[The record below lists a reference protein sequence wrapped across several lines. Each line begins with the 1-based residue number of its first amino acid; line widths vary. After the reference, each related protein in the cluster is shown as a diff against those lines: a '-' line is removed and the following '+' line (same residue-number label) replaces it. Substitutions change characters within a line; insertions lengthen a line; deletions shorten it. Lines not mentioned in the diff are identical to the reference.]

1 MDNIKDDFYYVK
13 RILRSIEVSSQY
25 LKDKNYD
32 DILNDGYLCDAIENR
47 FTKLAEDVTHL
58 SKDFKDSVKTIPWT
72 AMVSIRNRVCHD
84 YDVVDDGTL
93 YKTIKINF
101 PQVRKELLKLFPYH
115 SMRLQPKPFQLISEK
130 RKKIEMRLNDEK
142 RKNIKRGDL
151 IIFINTETK
160 EEMMCEVVETKVYK
174 SFFELYA
181 HYPKSV
187 LGYDDGE
194 VANPD
199 DMLKYY
205 SQENIDNYGV
215 MAIEIL
221 VY

>member
-1 MDNIKDDFYYVK
+1 MELQIIDVGYNGEGISKA
-13 RILRSIEVSSQY
+13 
-25 LKDKNYD
+25 
-32 DILNDGYLCDAIENR
+32 DG
-47 FTKLAEDVTHL
+47 K
-58 SKDFKDSVKTIPWT
+58 
-72 AMVSIRNRVCHD
+72 VCF
-84 YDVVDDGTL
+84 V
-93 YKTIKINF
+93 
-101 PQVRKELLKLFPYH
+101 
-115 SMRLQPKPFQLISEK
+115 PFALI
-130 RKKIEMRLNDEK
+130 
-142 RKNIKRGDL
+142 G
-151 IIFINTETK
+151 
-160 EEMMCEVVETKVYK
+160 EVVETKVYK

-221 VY
+221 TY